1 MQESEADLSCLA
13 AMGKVL
19 LSEDQGKS
27 TVANCW
33 NCSLW
38 LIFWSVLTGSLLV
51 PNMCL
56 LELDA
61 KRLLSQGNI
70 AVQQRL
76 CAAQQD
82 LWIISSPD
90 TDYVLGILVSG
101 FTMMSAAQSP
111 SPL

>member
-1 MQESEADLSCLA
+1 
-13 AMGKVL
+13 
-19 LSEDQGKS
+19 
-27 TVANCW
+27 
-33 NCSLW
+33 
-38 LIFWSVLTGSLLV
+38 
-51 PNMCL
+51 MCL

-101 FTMMSAAQSP
+101 FTMMSAAQKSIP
-111 SPL
+111 SVNSDP